1 MVENLDLDD
10 ELIKSILNEYKVR
23 NVDICIKYIPTTTL
37 TPTPTLTQTPTPTPI
52 GANVLMMISL
62 IFVKVTGST
71 SPVYIL

>member
-1 MVENLDLDD
+1 MVENPDLDD

-23 NVDICIKYIPTTTL
+23 NVDICIKYIPT
-37 TPTPTLTQTPTPTPI
+37 PTPTLTPI